1 MEDPVGDDTPFVDDE
16 LVLLLLPFVNKFEL
30 VAVLVMPPSNGFI
43 WLPNDTIAELT
54 VVDDTV
60 DDEGR
65 MYPPVEY
72 PFDAVVDELDDKLR
86 CDDAIVFS
94 TRSIDANGIWNT

>member
-1 MEDPVGDDTPFVDDE
+1 MEDPEGDDTPLAVDE
-16 LVLLLLPFVNKFEL
+16 LVLLPFVNKLEL
-30 VAVLVMPPSNGFI
+30 VVLVIPPNNGFI
-43 WLPNDTIAELT
+43 WLPSDTIAELT

-65 MYPPVEY
+65 MYPPAEY
-72 PFDAVVDELDDKLR
+72 PFDVDVDELDDKLR

-94 TRSIDANGIWNT
+94 TRSMDANGIWNT